1 MDRVKSSARTWAEI
15 DLDAMK
21 HNLDIAK
28 NQGMKV
34 MCVIKGNAY
43 GHGSIG
49 CAKFLEKNGADM
61 FAVACLSEAL
71 ELREAGVTLDTLVLG
86 YTPPDYARVL
96 AENNIVQ
103 TIVDMEAARE
113 MSDACIKEGVTVN
126 VHVKIDTGMSR
137 LGLFAQGEEA
147 ALSASKEVIAMY
159 DLPGINI
166 VGMYTHFATADMP
179 GKDEFQTWQMNNF
192 KIVIDELT
200 KVGKRPKVC
209 HSGNSA
215 CIMNYPETYIDMI
228 RMGIMLYGMYPDSK
242 PRENGEL
249 KPAMTLKTRVS
260 QVRELPPGCLISYG
274 CTYCSRYPMTVA
286 TITAGYADGYPRR
299 MSNRAYVVINGAR
312 CEQIGRVCM
321 DMMMVNVTGIDV
333 KRGDEVILFGAGGM
347 SCEEVSQI
355 VGTVNYE
362 ITSLVLPRAARVYK
376 KKEE

>member
-1 MDRVKSSARTWAEI
+1 MDRVESSARTWAEI
-15 DLDAMK
+15 DLDAIK

-28 NQGMKV
+28 NKGMKV

-43 GHGSIG
+43 GHGSVG
-49 CAKFLEKNGADM
+49 CAKFLEENGADM

-71 ELREAGVTLDTLVLG
+71 ELRAAGVKLDTLVLG
-86 YTPPDYARVL
+86 YTPSEYAKTM
-96 AENNIVQ
+96 AENNITQ
-103 TIVDMEAARE
+103 TVVDEEAAQE
-113 MSDACIKEGVTVN
+113 LSKAALEAGVTVN

-137 LGLFAQGEEA
+137 LGLFAQGKEA
-147 ALSASKEVIAMY
+147 AEKAADAVIKMY
-159 DLPGINI
+159 DLPNINI
-166 VGMYTHFATADMP
+166 TGMYTHFSTADMP
-179 GKDEFQTWQMNNF
+179 GKDEFQKWQADNF
-192 KIVIDELT
+192 ATVMKKLIDA
-200 KVGKRPKVC
+200 GKKPAVC

-242 PRENGEL
+242 PREDGEL

-376 KKEE
+376 KK

>member
-1 MDRVKSSARTWAEI
+1 MDKVKSSARTWAEI
-15 DLDAMK
+15 DLDAIA

-28 NQGMKV
+28 KKGMKV

-43 GHGSIG
+43 GHGSVG
-49 CAKFLEKNGADM
+49 CAKFLEENGADM

-71 ELREAGVTLDTLVLG
+71 ELREAGVKLDTLVLG
-86 YTPPDYARVL
+86 YTTPDYVKTIAD
-96 AENNIVQ
+96 NNITQ
-103 TIVDMEAARE
+103 TIVDEEAAKE
-113 MSDACIKEGVTVN
+113 LSDAAKEAGVCVN

-147 ALSASKEVIAMY
+147 AKAAADAVLKMY
-159 DLPGINI
+159 ELPNINI
-166 VGMYTHFATADMP
+166 TGMYTHFATADMP
-179 GKDEFQTWQMNNF
+179 GKDEFQKWQMDNF
-192 KIVIDELT
+192 NAVMRKLIEA
-200 KVGKRPKVC
+200 GKRPPLC
-209 HSGNSA
+209 HTGNSA
-215 CIMNYPETYIDMI
+215 CIMNYPESYIDMI

-242 PRENGEL
+242 PREDGEL

-286 TITAGYADGYPRR
+286 TVTAGYADGYPRR
-299 MSNRAYVVINGAR
+299 LSNRAYVVINGAR

-376 KKEE
+376 KK

>member
-1 MDRVKSSARTWAEI
+1 MDKVESSARTWAEI
-15 DLDAMK
+15 DLDAIA
-21 HNLDIAK
+21 HNLNIAK
-28 NQGMKV
+28 NKGMKV

-43 GHGSIG
+43 GHGSVG

-71 ELREAGVTLDTLVLG
+71 ELREAGVKLDTLVLG
-86 YTPPDYARVL
+86 YTPSDYAKTL
-96 AENNIVQ
+96 ADNNITQ
-103 TIVDMEAARE
+103 TVVDEEAAKE
-113 MSDACIKEGVTVN
+113 LSDAAKEAGVTVN
-126 VHVKIDTGMSR
+126 VHIKIDTGMSR
-137 LGLFAQGEEA
+137 LGLFAQGKEA
-147 ALSASKEVIAMY
+147 AEKAADAVIKMY
-159 DLPGINI
+159 DLPNINI
-166 VGMYTHFATADMP
+166 TGMYTHFSTADMP
-179 GKDEFQTWQMNNF
+179 GKDEFQKWQADNF
-192 KIVIDELT
+192 ATVMKKLIDA
-200 KVGKRPKVC
+200 GKKPEIC

-376 KKEE
+376 RKS